1 MSKKMLVTETITVR
15 VIGSNRRIQ
24 LPKDSILEVNQQDH
38 DDQKDIVV
46 VVEPAEFNGAT
57 IRLTPE
63 LSKVLVDAAKHKNLK
78 LYRESIEKCLG
89 VIVERFQSLPVVDSG
104 TPVLQMRDLGKVDAW
119 IPDPK
124 QIRHW
129 LHHVN
134 MKIPHPSLSVEQ
146 ATFSD
151 GEHLVLLLTH
161 QW

>member
-1 MSKKMLVTETITVR
+1 M
-15 VIGSNRRIQ
+15 
-24 LPKDSILEVNQQDH
+24 EVNHH
-38 DDQKDIVV
+38 DQADQKDVAV
-46 VVEPAEFNGAT
+46 VVEPEEFNGAT
-57 IRLTPE
+57 IKVTPE
-63 LSKVLVDAAKHKNLK
+63 LSKVLVDAEKHGNLK
-78 LYRESIEKCLG
+78 RYRESIVKCLD
-89 VIVERFQSLPVVDSG
+89 VIVDRFQKLPVVDSG

-119 IPDPK
+119 VPDPK
-124 QIRHW
+124 QLRHW